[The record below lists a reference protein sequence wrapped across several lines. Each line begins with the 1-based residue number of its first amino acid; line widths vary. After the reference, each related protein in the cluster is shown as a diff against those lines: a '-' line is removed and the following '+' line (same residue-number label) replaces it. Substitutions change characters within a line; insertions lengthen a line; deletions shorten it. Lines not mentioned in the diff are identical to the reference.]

1 MTPRYYQLEAYEA
14 ALKALRSGGN
24 PALQL
29 ATGTGKSLIIA
40 MLCAHMERN
49 GGRTWVLSHVQ
60 QLIGQNAETFFRYS
74 GVQGGVICSG
84 LNRDEHDR
92 LTTFA
97 TIQSIVNPAL
107 RGELPAPDL
116 IIVDEAHRVPH
127 KTGEQGQYERLLLR
141 YPSARRIAMTATP
154 WRTDDGL
161 IYGAGEQFWFDSRA
175 YAYTVPQGV
184 TDGYLSPIV
193 GVETEVQLKLPDP
206 PTTGDFVMTEVDKEV
221 DNSWLGMVAATLLE
235 VAPAR
240 RHFAVYCPTV
250 VSAER
255 AAAVLGRV
263 TGWKTGVVTGSMPR
277 EERKSALDRFHSGEF
292 RILCSIDTL
301 TTGYDFPA
309 LDCIVCLRPTTASNL
324 WVQLI
329 GRGTRLAEGKKNC
342 LLLDFVGNLQRLG
355 GVDTLETYVRQGAP
369 LEPLEAVP
377 QVRAA
382 PVRNL
387 LPGLTSLI
395 PLDPTTGEHAR
406 EGARLTVQVHALS
419 CIALNTRRGAALM
432 VQYTCSTPENA
443 RVNAS
448 LFLQTSRPDSRV
460 AEFFTRRKLAV
471 RLPADPA
478 SLQWQVRGARLP
490 EYVTVKKSGKYWN
503 TIQEHWN
510 ITE

>member
-1 MTPRYYQLEAYEA
+1 
-14 ALKALRSGGN
+14 
-24 PALQL
+24 
-29 ATGTGKSLIIA
+29 
-40 MLCAHMERN
+40 
-49 GGRTWVLSHVQ
+49 
-60 QLIGQNAETFFRYS
+60 
-74 GVQGGVICSG
+74 
-84 LNRDEHDR
+84 LNRDERDR

-161 IYGAGEQFWFDSRA
+161 IYGAGEQFWFDRRA

-184 TDGYLSPIV
+184 MDGYLSPIV
-193 GVETEVQLKLPDP
+193 GVETEVQLTLPDP
-206 PTTGDFVMTEVDKEV
+206 PSTGDFVMSEVEKDV
-221 DNSWLGMVAATLLE
+221 DNAWLESVAHTLLQ
-235 VAPAR
+235 VASAR
-240 RHFAVYCPTV
+240 KHLAVYCPTV
-250 VSAER
+250 LAAER

-263 TGWKTGVVTGSMPR
+263 TGYSAGTVTGAMNR
-277 EERKSALDRFHSGEF
+277 VDRAEALHRFRSGEF
-292 RILCSIDTL
+292 RILCSVDTL
-301 TTGYDFPA
+301 TTGWDFPA

-324 WVQLI
+324 WVQIL

-355 GVDTLETYVRQGAP
+355 GVDTLETYVRQGDP
-369 LEPLEAVP
+369 LEPIEAVP
-377 QVRAA
+377 QVRKT
-382 PVRNL
+382 PVRTT

-406 EGARLTVQVHALS
+406 EGARLTVKVHAVG
-419 CIALNTRRGAALM
+419 CVALNTRRGAALM

-448 LFLQTSRPDSRV
+448 LFLPTGRPNAQVS
-460 AEFFTRRKLAV
+460 EFFTARKLAV

-478 SLQWQVRGARLP
+478 SLQWQVRGARTP

-503 TIQEHWN
+503 TVEEHWN
-510 ITE
+510 TTQEELQ